1 MSEHKKKLKCEIYRD
16 VKGYEGIYQVSNLG
30 NVKSVRNNKILK
42 QTNHRYG
49 YKLVSVSVGGK
60 HKELTVHRLVAQ
72 AFIPNESKLRDV
84 NHIDGNK
91 TNNNVENLEWVS
103 HSDNIK
109 HSYNVLKQR
118 RNDVSVK
125 CVETGV
131 IYPSCK
137 AASELT
143 GINKCS
149 INHVING
156 IARKAGGYTW
166 VRV

>member
-1 MSEHKKKLKCEIYRD
+1 MSEHKKKLKCEIY
-16 VKGYEGIYQVSNLG
+16 
-30 NVKSVRNNKILK
+30 
-42 QTNHRYG
+42 
-49 YKLVSVSVGGK
+49 
-60 HKELTVHRLVAQ
+60 
-72 AFIPNESKLRDV
+72 RDV